1 MHYYKF
7 NIGDYKSHTSHLDPI
22 EDIAYRRMIDW
33 LYLHEKPLPPT
44 PNEVA
49 RLIDMRSHSDSIAV
63 VLNEFFIRDFSRAKE
78 TKGWTHKRISN
89 DIDLYHEK
97 SQKAVK
103 SAKARWDAVS
113 DDANALRTEC
123 DGNAN
128 HKPLTTNHKPLNIP
142 QDINPTSWKEF
153 EDHRKQMRKP
163 LSDLARTK
171 AMNVI
176 KEFTFD
182 QQAAIIDKSIQSR
195 WAGLFPE
202 KSYEKN
208 QPTNRPAESHHA
220 GVVRMLRTRI
230 ETSNTDT

>member
-7 NIGDYKSHTSHLDPI
+7 NIGDYRRDTAHLSHLEHGI
-22 EDIAYRRMIDW
+22 YRALIDSYM
-33 LYLHEKPLPPT
+33 LDEKPLSADIKEIERKHMIRT
-44 PNEVA
+44 SNEKKALRNV
-49 RLIDMRSHSDSIAV
+49 LSD
-63 VLNEFFIRDFSRAKE
+63 FFIFENEGFFNARCDE
-78 TKGWTHKRISN
+78 VISSYN
-89 DIDLYHEK
+89 EK
-97 SQKAVK
+97 SLKASK
-103 SAKARWDAVS
+103 SAKVRWEK
-113 DDANALRTEC
+113 DANALRTDSEQ
-123 DGNAN
+123 DAN
-128 HKPLTTNHKPLNIP
+128 HKPLTINHKPLNIP